1 MTTLE
6 FHQIALK
13 YASLRMRDPNQEAR
27 LLASLAEHGQ
37 KTPVWVV
44 AVSGEVPF
52 VLIHGYRRVRLL
64 QQLGRDTVE
73 ALALPTSELEALLL
87 AHRLE
92 RSRTSSALEEAWF
105 LRELTEVY
113 RLSPK
118 DLAQQC
124 LRTPSWVSRR
134 LGLVRAL
141 PESVQEA
148 VRTGKLCPHAA
159 MKALVPL
166 ARANKSHCERL
177 ARSLAASGERLS
189 SRLVEKLYRAYRAA
203 SAEVRE
209 NIVANPLLFLRA
221 DEELARPDPPEPPAQ
236 TAALLKAIEGL
247 GGLARRARHALK
259 KLPPSAFDPGFAEL
273 LHAAWTE
280 TQADLHALS
289 TRLAEHIDE
298 RSANP
303 RRDLP
308 ASS

>member
-1 MTTLE
+1 MTLE

-13 YASLRMRDPNQEAR
+13 YASLRLRDPQAEAR

-44 AVSGEVPF
+44 AVSGAVAF

-64 QQLGRDTVE
+64 QQLGRDTVQ

-92 RSRTSSALEEAWF
+92 RSRSPSALEEAWL
-105 LRELTEVY
+105 LRELTEVH
-113 RLSPK
+113 RLSPQE
-118 DLAQQC
+118 LAQQC
-124 LRTPSWVSRR
+124 LRTPGWVSRR
-134 LGLVRAL
+134 LGLVRVL

-148 VRTGKLCPHAA
+148 VRSGTLCPHAA

-166 ARANKSHCERL
+166 ARANKDHCERL
-177 ARSLAASGERLS
+177 ATALAASGERLS
-189 SRLVEKLYRAYRAA
+189 SRRVEKLYAAYRAA
-203 SAEVRE
+203 PAEVRD
-209 NIVANPLLFLRA
+209 NIVANPLLFLRVEA
-221 DEELARPDPPEPPAQ
+221 ERCRPDPPEPPAQ

-259 KLPPSAFDPGFAEL
+259 KLPPGAFDPDFREL

-280 TQADLHALS
+280 TQADLHVLS
-289 TRLAEHIDE
+289 TRVAERLDE
-298 RSANP
+298 R
-303 RRDLP
+303 
-308 ASS
+308 

>member
-1 MTTLE
+1 MTLE

-13 YASLRMRDPNQEAR
+13 YASLRMRDPTQEAR
-27 LLASLAEHGQ
+27 LLVSLAEQGQ

-44 AVSGEVPF
+44 GVSGDVPF

-64 QQLGRDTVE
+64 QKLGRDTVD

-92 RSRTSSALEEAWF
+92 RSRIPSALEEAWF

-118 DLAQQC
+118 HLAEQC

-134 LGLVRAL
+134 LALVRSL
-141 PESVQEA
+141 PEVVQEA

-166 ARANKSHCERL
+166 ARANKGHCERL
-177 ARSLAASGERLS
+177 ATSLVASGERFS
-189 SRLVEKLYRAYRAA
+189 SRLIEKLYGAYRAA

-209 NIVANPLLFLRA
+209 NLVDNPLLFLRVD
-221 DEELARPDPPEPPAQ
+221 DELSRPDPPEPPAP
-236 TAALLKAIEGL
+236 TAALLKGIEGL
-247 GGLARRARHALK
+247 GGLARRTRHELK
-259 KLPPSAFDPGFAEL
+259 KLPPPTFDPGFLAV
-273 LHAAWTE
+273 LHASWTE
-280 TQADLHALS
+280 TQADLHTLS
-289 TRLAEHIDE
+289 TRLAERFHE
-298 RSANP
+298 R
-303 RRDLP
+303 
-308 ASS
+308 